1 MLLSKPL
8 HASIGFCQSYRIGI
22 IDHHA
27 RVIRGGTRILTG
39 RVHKVCWC
47 KSYSIG
53 QHKPLESQLT
63 KQTPPPSPNR
73 ENSDNE
79 EANLEDEDGDISD
92 EENSDT
98 SGSESGSDSSIDR
111 EIRSFEERNRELVER
126 MREVEEETIHHV
138 EIQEGW
144 RRAIVALEAK
154 LDEMRAVVE
163 VARGGGPAVGFSD
176 HDYETM
182 NAIEKE
188 VDYLQRL
195 MAADEGYQEGHQAE
209 PEIDA
214 NGQNQMN
221 NAQ

>member
-1 MLLSKPL
+1 MT
-8 HASIGFCQSYRIGI
+8 
-22 IDHHA
+22 
-27 RVIRGGTRILTG
+27 GTR
-39 RVHKVCWC
+39 R
-47 KSYSIG
+47 
-53 QHKPLESQLT
+53 PLG
-63 KQTPPPSPNR
+63 TPPPSPNR

-154 LDEMRAVVE
+154 LCEMRAVVE
-163 VARGGGPAVGFSD
+163 VAQGGGPAVGFSD

-214 NGQNQMN
+214 DGQNQMN

>member
-1 MLLSKPL
+1 MTGTHRPL
-8 HASIGFCQSYRIGI
+8 GA
-22 IDHHA
+22 
-27 RVIRGGTRILTG
+27 
-39 RVHKVCWC
+39 
-47 KSYSIG
+47 
-53 QHKPLESQLT
+53 
-63 KQTPPPSPNR
+63 PPPPDR

-79 EANLEDEDGDISD
+79 EPILEDDNGDISD

-98 SGSESGSDSSIDR
+98 SGSESDSDSSIDR

-154 LDEMRAVVE
+154 LCEMRAVVE
-163 VARGGGPAVGFSD
+163 VAQGGGAAVGFSD
-176 HDYETM
+176 HDHETM
-182 NAIEKE
+182 NAIERE

-195 MAADEGYQEGHQAE
+195 MAADEGYQEGYQAE

-214 NGQNQMN
+214 DGHNQMN

>member
-1 MLLSKPL
+1 MT
-8 HASIGFCQSYRIGI
+8 
-22 IDHHA
+22 
-27 RVIRGGTRILTG
+27 GTR
-39 RVHKVCWC
+39 R
-47 KSYSIG
+47 
-53 QHKPLESQLT
+53 PLGI
-63 KQTPPPSPNR
+63 PPPSPNR
-73 ENSDNE
+73 ENSDDE
-79 EANLEDEDGDISD
+79 EANLEDEGGDINE

-98 SGSESGSDSSIDR
+98 SGSESGSESSIDQ
-111 EIRSFEERNRELVER
+111 EIRSFEERNRELAER
-126 MREVEEETIHHV
+126 IREVEEDRIHHV

-154 LDEMRAVVE
+154 LCEMRAVVE
-163 VARGGGPAVGFSD
+163 VAQGGGPAVGFSD

-195 MAADEGYQEGHQAE
+195 MAADEGYQEGYQAE

-214 NGQNQMN
+214 DGQNQIN

>member
-1 MLLSKPL
+1 MTIIRRPL
-8 HASIGFCQSYRIGI
+8 GA
-22 IDHHA
+22 
-27 RVIRGGTRILTG
+27 
-39 RVHKVCWC
+39 
-47 KSYSIG
+47 
-53 QHKPLESQLT
+53 
-63 KQTPPPSPNR
+63 PPPPDR

-79 EANLEDEDGDISD
+79 GEDLEDENRDMSD
-92 EENSDT
+92 QENSDT
-98 SGSESGSDSSIDR
+98 SGSESDSDASIDR
-111 EIRSFEERNRELVER
+111 EIRSFEERNRELIER

-144 RRAIVALEAK
+144 RRAIVALEAT
-154 LDEMRAVVE
+154 LGEMRAVVE
-163 VARGGGPAVGFSD
+163 VARGGGPAAGFSD

-188 VDYLQRL
+188 VDYLQRI

-214 NGQNQMN
+214 DGQNQMN

>member
-1 MLLSKPL
+1 MT
-8 HASIGFCQSYRIGI
+8 
-22 IDHHA
+22 
-27 RVIRGGTRILTG
+27 GTR
-39 RVHKVCWC
+39 R
-47 KSYSIG
+47 
-53 QHKPLESQLT
+53 PLG
-63 KQTPPPSPNR
+63 TPPPPDR

-79 EANLEDEDGDISD
+79 EANLEDENGDISD

-98 SGSESGSDSSIDR
+98 SGSESDSDSSIDR

-154 LDEMRAVVE
+154 LGEMRAVVE
-163 VARGGGPAVGFSD
+163 VARGGGPAAGFSD

-214 NGQNQMN
+214 DGQN
-221 NAQ
+221 